1 MLISHKHKF
10 IFIHIPK
17 TAGTSISSALN
28 PFCEESYPSIKH
40 WSAVKIKE
48 KFGSDIW
55 NEYFKFTFIRNPYE
69 RLLSW
74 YNMIDKNRWRPNAN
88 SFQSHVKKNIHSF
101 REFIMEDKQSI
112 DINRFPQQ
120 RIAQLKK
127 ISENGR
133 VIVDFV
139 GKYENLNEDF
149 YYICKKLNIPQTI
162 LPHINKFDHD
172 HYMNYYT
179 EEMIKEVNSFAEEDF
194 IHFYNKKDITQK
206 C

>member
-10 IFIHIPK
+10 IFIHIQK

-28 PFCEESYPSIKH
+28 PFCEETYPSIKH
-40 WSAVKIKE
+40 WSAVKIKQ

-74 YNMIDKNRWRPNAN
+74 YNMIDKSRGNPESNN
-88 SFQSHVKKNIHSF
+88 FHSYIQKNIHSF
-101 REFIMEDKQSI
+101 SNFIMEDKNLM
-112 DINRFPQQ
+112 DINKLQPH
-120 RIAQLKK
+120 RISQFKK
-127 ISENGR
+127 ISQNGS
-133 VIVDFV
+133 VIVDFI
-139 GKYENLNEDF
+139 GRYESINEDF
-149 YYICKKLNIPQTI
+149 CCICKKLNIPEVI

-179 EEMIKEVNSFAEEDF
+179 KEMINEVNSFNEEDF
-194 IHFYNKKDITQK
+194 INFYHKQDTIKD

>member
-10 IFIHIPK
+10 IFIHIQK

-28 PFCEESYPSIKH
+28 PFCEESYPSMKH
-40 WSAVKIKE
+40 WSAVKINK

-74 YNMIDKNRWRPNAN
+74 YNMIDKSRGNPNPN
-88 SFQSHVKKNIHSF
+88 PFHSCIQKNIHSF
-101 REFIMEDKQSI
+101 SNFIMEDKNFM
-112 DINRFPQQ
+112 DINELPQQ
-120 RIAQLKK
+120 RIAQFQK

-133 VIVDFV
+133 VIVDFI
-139 GKYENLNEDF
+139 GRYENIDEDF
-149 YYICKKLNIPQTI
+149 SYIFKKINIPEAV

-172 HYMNYYT
+172 HYMNYYSK
-179 EEMIKEVNSFAEEDF
+179 EMINEVNSFAEEDF
-194 IHFYNKKDITQK
+194 VNFYNKQETIQN

>member
-17 TAGTSISSALN
+17 TAGTSISSVLN
-28 PFCEESYPSIKH
+28 PFCEELYPSIKH
-40 WSAVKIKE
+40 SNAVKIKE

-74 YNMIDKNRWRPNAN
+74 YNMIEKNMWRPNL
-88 SFQSHVKKNIHSF
+88 FQSHIKKNIHSF
-101 REFIMEDKQSI
+101 SEFIMDDKHPI
-112 DINRFPQQ
+112 GINKLPQQ
-120 RIAQLKK
+120 RISQFKI

-139 GKYENLNEDF
+139 GRYENLNEDF
-149 YYICKKLNIPQTI
+149 NYICNKLNIPQTH

-179 EEMIKEVNSFAEEDF
+179 KEMISEVNSFAEADF
-194 IHFYNKKDITQK
+194 IHFYNKQNMTQK